1 MSSTSL
7 EPGSPAPDFS
17 LPDSDGN
24 SVSLADFAGG
34 DLILYFYP
42 KDDTPG
48 CTKEACGF
56 RDLWSEIARRRAAV
70 IGVSPDDGA
79 SHQKFIADYKLP
91 FTLLCD
97 PDKEMMRRYGAWG
110 EKISV
115 RQKEHRRNSYNRLDR
130 PRWHHPQTLEKGRRR
145 RSPSG
150 ACTGG
155 THRHENIKA
164 ILKAATRGFA
174 PSRLFSTIHDS
185 LHSRHPPHPNPA
197 APPYRA

>member
-56 RDLWSEIARRRAAV
+56 RDLWSEIVRRRAAV

-110 EKISV
+110 EKILYGRKSIGV
-115 RQKEHRRNSYNRLDR
+115 IRTTVWIGPDGIIRK
-130 PRWHHPQTLEKGRRR
+130 RWKKVAGAEAHPAHVLAALTGTKTSK
-145 RSPSG
+145 RS
-150 ACTGG
+150 
-155 THRHENIKA
+155 
-164 ILKAATRGFA
+164 
-174 PSRLFSTIHDS
+174 
-185 LHSRHPPHPNPA
+185 
-197 APPYRA
+197 